1 MAIQKFPEHRFRG
14 GFSLISAGF
23 RRIGAVSLTVIMLA
37 GCTES
42 VALRPADGNVEQS
55 ADALRLLDLEGNEFD
70 VWGDDAAQATVV
82 VFLRSDCPI
91 SNRYAPELRRLHD
104 EFAPQGVRFV
114 MVYVDPRETVEE
126 IRSHRA
132 EYEYPGDA
140 VRDTT
145 HALVKLTGAS
155 VTPEAVVFDRE
166 RQRTYRGRIDDQFV
180 ELGKSRATA
189 TRHDLEE
196 AIRAT
201 LAGEPIAEAETEAVG
216 CYIEDLD

>member
-1 MAIQKFPEHRFRG
+1 MAIQKFLERRFRG
-14 GFSLISAGF
+14 DYSAISSGFCMVGV
-23 RRIGAVSLTVIMLA
+23 IGLVIVPLT
-37 GCTES
+37 GCAES
-42 VALRPADGNVEQS
+42 VSSQPVHVKVEQAVDALMLVDLDGNEI
-55 ADALRLLDLEGNEFD
+55 D
-70 VWGDDAAQATVV
+70 VWGDGAAKATVA

-104 EFAPQGVRFV
+104 EFAPQGVRFL

-126 IRSHRA
+126 IRSHRE
-132 EYEYPGDA
+132 EYDDPGEA
-140 VRDTT
+140 VRDPT

-155 VTPEAVVFDRE
+155 VTPEAVVFDQQL
-166 RQRTYRGRIDDQFV
+166 QRIYRGRIDDQFV

-201 LAGEPIAEAETEAVG
+201 LAGETVAEAETDAVG